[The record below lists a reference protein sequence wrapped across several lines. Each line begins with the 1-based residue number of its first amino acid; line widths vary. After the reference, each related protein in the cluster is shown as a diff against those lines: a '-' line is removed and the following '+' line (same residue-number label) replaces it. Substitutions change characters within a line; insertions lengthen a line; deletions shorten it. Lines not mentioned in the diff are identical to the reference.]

1 MLMAAMGSE
10 ETKGL
15 DGEAREIEELP
26 DVCRSGFE
34 KSDRKTPVKGL
45 RRLMGGWARLNCGEK
60 GTELNGDD
68 SGAVGAAVKRRK
80 QLKTKARRE
89 ESKRNRKE
97 KEGKQRGK
105 GEGREKIPSLL
116 PQAGRKT
123 SLREKEELLFLRRE
137 KSSFTKIRVQSAHVV
152 MFDRY

>member
-1 MLMAAMGSE
+1 LIQKEEEVRHPKNETGVGSQ
-10 ETKGL
+10 GL
-15 DGEAREIEELP
+15 DGEAREMEELP

-45 RRLMGGWARLNCGEK
+45 GRLMGGWARLNCGEK

-68 SGAVGAAVKRRK
+68 SGAVGAVVKRRK

-105 GEGREKIPSLL
+105 GGGREKSKNSIPPPS
-116 PQAGRKT
+116 GR
-123 SLREKEELLFLRRE
+123 
-137 KSSFTKIRVQSAHVV
+137 
-152 MFDRY
+152 